1 MIIFTVINLSLWG
14 IFLIKFKKIFS
25 TDSIIEKTKKQID
38 LIINDMDQNTDR
50 DISLLNETMRK
61 IKNFVNESDK
71 QIESETEIEKLA
83 EQIESFKEA
92 SNRLKDLIAEADKK
106 IKINSNSLFY
116 ENQSVERQ
124 VKNQTKYKGT
134 YSSSRA
140 KSTVNPDAT
149 YQVTSNENDLFSDNK
164 KSIFNDEIT
173 VTEEGAAY
181 KQVPLIITKVLD
193 EKSGDTTKNKNKEVK
208 KLYEQGYTVEQ
219 IAIELSCSIIE
230 VQFIIDML

>member
-71 QIESETEIEKLA
+71 
-83 EQIESFKEA
+83 QIESFKEA

>member
-1 MIIFTVINLSLWG
+1 MVAFMIIFTVINLSLWG

-71 QIESETEIEKLA
+71 
-83 EQIESFKEA
+83 QIESFKEA

>member
-1 MIIFTVINLSLWG
+1 MVAFMIIFTVINLSLWG
-14 IFLIKFKKIFS
+14 VFLIKFKNIFS

-71 QIESETEIEKLA
+71 
-83 EQIESFKEA
+83 QIESFKEA

>member
-61 IKNFVNESDK
+61 IKNFVNESV
-71 QIESETEIEKLA
+71 
-83 EQIESFKEA
+83 KEA

>member
-1 MIIFTVINLSLWG
+1 MVAFMIIFTVINLSLWG
-14 IFLIKFKKIFS
+14 IFLIKFKNIFS

-71 QIESETEIEKLA
+71 
-83 EQIESFKEA
+83 QIESFKEA

>member
-1 MIIFTVINLSLWG
+1 VVAFMIIFTVINLSLWG

-71 QIESETEIEKLA
+71 
-83 EQIESFKEA
+83 QIESFKEA